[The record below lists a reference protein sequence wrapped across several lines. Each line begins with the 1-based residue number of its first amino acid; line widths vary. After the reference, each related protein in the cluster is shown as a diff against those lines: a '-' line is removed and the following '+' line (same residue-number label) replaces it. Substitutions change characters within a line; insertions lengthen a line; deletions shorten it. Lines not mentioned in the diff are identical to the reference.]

1 MMIAKEQDSHLLIVD
16 DEDLILDLLQRQ
28 LKDRGYKILTAS
40 SGESALQLVKT
51 HPVAVVVSDQSMPGM
66 DGISFLSEV
75 RQFDDGVVL
84 IMLTG
89 NGSLG
94 HAMEAIN
101 ELKVFS
107 YMIKPCS
114 APAMQTTIRDA
125 FKHYEMNT
133 AFRATMKRTY
143 QLNEH
148 LTKENAKLA
157 DQIKELE
164 AELERLKGARS
175 QAS

>member
-1 MMIAKEQDSHLLIVD
+1 MAKEQDPHLLIVD
-16 DEDLILDLLQRQ
+16 DEDFILDVLKRQ

-40 SGESALQLVKT
+40 SGESALQLLKT
-51 HPVAVVVSDQSMPGM
+51 HPVGVVVSDQSMPGM
-66 DGISFLSEV
+66 DGISFLTEV
-75 RQFDDGVVL
+75 HKIDDGVVL

-94 HAMEAIN
+94 HAVEAIN

-107 YMIKPCS
+107 YIMKPWS
-114 APAMQTTIRDA
+114 ASAMQTTIRDA

-157 DQIKELE
+157 DHIKDME

-175 QAS
+175 QTS